1 MERFAALPLPLLSP
15 SPSSAARCAP
25 LPRALVATVSGC
37 DHMLRRWV
45 WLSLRPV
52 IQVFLV
58 CVDKGVGVGGGGG
71 EYIGVVT
78 CGGGAV
84 LAFARQVAVMCRFL
98 KGQIR

>member
-1 MERFAALPLPLLSP
+1 
-15 SPSSAARCAP
+15 
-25 LPRALVATVSGC
+25 
-37 DHMLRRWV
+37 MLRRWV
-45 WLSLRPV
+45 WLRLRPV

-58 CVDKGVGVGGGGG
+58 CVDKGVGVGG

-98 KGQIR
+98 KVQIR